1 MKNRAAVSW
10 CLYDLANTIFAINMT
25 SYHFPVWVI
34 SDRGGLEL
42 HYSLA
47 FGISMLASA
56 LLMPWLGRR
65 SDRLG
70 GKVRGMVVW
79 TLGCVLLTGSL
90 SWIPSLVPAL
100 VVFAF
105 ANFCY
110 QVAGVFYNA
119 LLPAVAPEGSVGRV
133 SGYGVALGYVG
144 TLIAI
149 LATAPIAARWG
160 RQATFFPTGLLFLL
174 LALPSFFWVE
184 EKKVVLSVQSDGA
197 VLRILRPLVPSA
209 FLGLSV
215 VGTAILFMSVYA
227 KQAIGMDDRMLQRF
241 LTVATVVTIIGSFA
255 WGKVTDRLG
264 GYRALGWVWALWVLV
279 FTLASCSFDPKFF
292 VVVGSLSGVALGGTW
307 VASRVLLVEL
317 VGPERVGEAFGLFG
331 LISRLSAVA
340 GPVAWAFLLWLATP
354 LGHERYRLAMLSLVA
369 VSFLSW
375 WMYRRLGKDKAF
387 VFGRIAPRG

>member
-34 SDRGGLEL
+34 TDRGGLEL

-90 SWIPSLVPAL
+90 TWIPSLGPAL

-110 QVAGVFYNA
+110 QMAGVFYNA
-119 LLPAVAPEGSVGRV
+119 LLPAVAPDGSVGRV

-144 TLIAI
+144 
-149 LATAPIAARWG
+149 R
-160 RQATFFPTGLLFLL
+160 
-174 LALPSFFWVE
+174 
-184 EKKVVLSVQSDGA
+184 
-197 VLRILRPLVPSA
+197 
-209 FLGLSV
+209 
-215 VGTAILFMSVYA
+215 
-227 KQAIGMDDRMLQRF
+227 
-241 LTVATVVTIIGSFA
+241 
-255 WGKVTDRLG
+255 
-264 GYRALGWVWALWVLV
+264 
-279 FTLASCSFDPKFF
+279 
-292 VVVGSLSGVALGGTW
+292 
-307 VASRVLLVEL
+307 
-317 VGPERVGEAFGLFG
+317 
-331 LISRLSAVA
+331 
-340 GPVAWAFLLWLATP
+340 
-354 LGHERYRLAMLSLVA
+354 
-369 VSFLSW
+369 
-375 WMYRRLGKDKAF
+375 
-387 VFGRIAPRG
+387 

>member
-1 MKNRAAVSW
+1 
-10 CLYDLANTIFAINMT
+10 MT

-56 LLMPWLGRR
+56 LWMPWLGRR
-65 SDRLG
+65 ADRLG

-79 TLGCVLLTGSL
+79 TLGCVFLTGSL
-90 SWIPSLVPAL
+90 SWVPSLGPAL

-174 LALPSFFWVE
+174 LALPSFLWVE
-184 EKKVVLSVQSDGA
+184 EPPVQPEQAVHPSGTASVHM
-197 VLRILRPLVPSA
+197 LLRPLVPSA

-227 KQAIGMDDRMLQRF
+227 KQAIGMDDKALQWF
-241 LTVATVVTIIGSFA
+241 LIVATVVTIIGSFA
-255 WGKVTDRLG
+255 WGKITDRLG

-279 FTLASCSFDPKFF
+279 FALASCSFDPKFF

-307 VASRVLLVEL
+307 VASRVLLVEM

-354 LGHERYRLAMLSLVA
+354 LGQQRYRLAMLSLVA